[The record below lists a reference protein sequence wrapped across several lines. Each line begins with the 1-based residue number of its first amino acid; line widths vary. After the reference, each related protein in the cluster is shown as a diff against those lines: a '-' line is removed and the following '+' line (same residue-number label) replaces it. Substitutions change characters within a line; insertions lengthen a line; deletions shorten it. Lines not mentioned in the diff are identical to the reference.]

1 MRKREFEEA
10 WAKVVAADKS
20 VANLTASNRYLY
32 DYNREL
38 ERANAELRAELDRVK
53 AALKDAEDAAW
64 MAEAKQD
71 IYVEAA
77 TLKPFHM
84 APLSCPYC
92 GGEDISTSYRGRCD
106 PLIDDGNR
114 YKGHPAHMYHFCRG
128 CGAALGETK
137 TLEASL

>member
-84 APLSCPYC
+84 APSPAPTAVA
-92 GGEDISTSYRGRCD
+92 GHSPRHTGTCD

-114 YKGHPAHMYHFCRG
+114 YKGHPAHMYHFCR
-128 CGAALGETK
+128 AAVPHLVRPRPGG
-137 TLEASL
+137 